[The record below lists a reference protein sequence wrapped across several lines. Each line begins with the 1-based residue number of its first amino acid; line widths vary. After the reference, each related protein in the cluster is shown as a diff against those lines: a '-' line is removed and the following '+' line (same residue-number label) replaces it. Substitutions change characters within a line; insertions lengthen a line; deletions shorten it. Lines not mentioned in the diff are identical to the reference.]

1 MNPLRRTLTLVLAL
15 ALATTACSGGS
26 EAQVAAVGDTVIT
39 EGDLADLYETGVNAL
54 TIDPALRSTIF
65 GMVAKAILIDAVR
78 ADFGVELEQE
88 EVDGVEQAMLDQMNA
103 SSLTP
108 ADYLGIPNAGLAM
121 IRHNAEIAVIR
132 EVAQRHL
139 ASDPVI
145 IAEIL
150 ADPTAVS
157 TVCARHILVNTEEAA
172 TAALE
177 RVQGGEDFA
186 AVADEVSIDSAP
198 GGDLGCRLANAYVT
212 EFAVAS
218 VEAPLNEPTGPV
230 QTQFGYHVILVT
242 DITVAAEEDV
252 RANPQEFM
260 SPSEID
266 DLWSAWLTE
275 RLQDAEVELDPKYGQ
290 WTAFGILPPSEG

>member
-26 EAQVAAVGDTVIT
+26 GAQVAAVGDTVIT
-39 EGDLADLYETGVNAL
+39 EDDLAGLYETDLDAL
-54 TIDPALRSTIF
+54 TIDSGLRSTIF
-65 GMVAKAILIDAVR
+65 GMVAKTILIDAIGV
-78 ADFGVELEQE
+78 DFGVEIDQE

-108 ADYLGIPNAGLAM
+108 ADYLGVPNAGSAM

-132 EVAQRHL
+132 EVAQRQL

-157 TVCARHILVNTEEAA
+157 TVCARHILVNTEEEA

-186 AVADEVSIDSAP
+186 AVAEEVSIDSAP

-212 EFAVAS
+212 DFAVAT
-218 VEAPLNEPTGPV
+218 VEAPLNQPTGPV
-230 QTQFGYHVILVT
+230 QTQFGHHVILVT
-242 DITVAAEEDV
+242 ELTVAAEADV
-252 RANPQEFM
+252 LANPQEFM
-260 SPSEID
+260 SPSAID
-266 DLWSAWLTE
+266 DLLSAWLTE
-275 RLQDAEVELDPKYGQ
+275 TLQDAQVELDP
-290 WTAFGILPPSEG
+290 